1 MPLHYGIIA
10 GLSPEASI
18 KSGLAAGLGLAL
30 VQPRVPQH
38 PSTLEEVVDTETW
51 GDDSDNSDDVMMP
64 VLLTKVCGPDPEG
77 LEVSELLHAG
87 AGRGAGALVGHLQG
101 QLAALEAATCR
112 PADYSCCS
120 CYLSA
125 CWYCHLVSE

>member
-1 MPLHYGIIA
+1 MPLHYGKNA

-51 GDDSDNSDDVMMP
+51 RDDSEDGDGELCLGGGELELSKTHLVAGFQVEDVVALP
-64 VLLTKVCGPDPEG
+64 LQQG
-77 LEVSELLHAG
+77 LEGQDELE
-87 AGRGAGALVGHLQG
+87 VGGGSHIV
-101 QLAALEAATCR
+101 A
-112 PADYSCCS
+112 PWKSCKIKFRKEGK
-120 CYLSA
+120 YG
-125 CWYCHLVSE
+125 